1 MTNDRRGSAPRT
13 GLPHGG
19 PHQSTQATHS
29 TKESHMTNAT
39 PTVNGHRNGASPN
52 GASPNGAAPEP
63 IREPDLMWDGLAPAV
78 TQRLDEPLDEGL
90 VSHRK
95 GRGNRSF
102 AYLEG
107 STVIDQANKVFGHGG
122 WGYELVG
129 DVTLREGESVDRE
142 TGEAKPWRAYAATVR
157 VTVPGSQPRTD
168 VGFQAVA
175 DETVEGH
182 ETAHKGAVTDAL
194 KRALRSYGDQLG
206 NGLYGDGAPADRA
219 PSLRKTLIDL
229 GGCRGIDEAKVRSAV
244 RERTGR
250 DLDELP
256 AATLTPLVE
265 AAARKLQQDGTE
277 ETPKAA

>member
-1 MTNDRRGSAPRT
+1 MTSQT
-13 GLPHGG
+13 I
-19 PHQSTQATHS
+19 
-29 TKESHMTNAT
+29 NA
-39 PTVNGHRNGASPN
+39 NGRNGAH
-52 GASPNGAAPEP
+52 PEA
-63 IREPDLMWDGLAPAV
+63 IRERDLLWESLPPAV
-78 TQRLDEPLDEGL
+78 TQKLAEPLDEGL

-95 GRGNRSF
+95 GRGNRAF

-107 STVIDQANKVFGHGG
+107 RTAIDQANRILGYAG

-129 DVTLREGESVDRE
+129 DVALREGESVDPR

-175 DETVEGH
+175 DDTVEGH
-182 ETAHKGAVTDAL
+182 ETAFKGAVTDAL
-194 KRALRSYGDQLG
+194 KRALRSYGGQFG
-206 NGLYGDGAPADRA
+206 NSLYGDGAAGDLA
-219 PSLRKTLIDL
+219 PSLRQTLIAL
-229 GGCRGIDEAKVRSAV
+229 GERRGFGEGRVRAAV

-265 AAARKLQQDGTE
+265 AAARKLREDGAGE
-277 ETPKAA
+277 AQKAA